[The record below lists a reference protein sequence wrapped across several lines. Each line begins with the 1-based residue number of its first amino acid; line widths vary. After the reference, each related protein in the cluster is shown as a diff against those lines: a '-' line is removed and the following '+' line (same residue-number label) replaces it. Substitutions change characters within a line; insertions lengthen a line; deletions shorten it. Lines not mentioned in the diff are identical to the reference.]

1 MCISHKKCE
10 YIGIQYL
17 QYTYLVVC
25 LLTPLHIKIN
35 TTWTY
40 STTEYTK
47 TPHRRPPDYTNTPL
61 TGHDSPNTPPAN
73 VWLGTQ
79 SMDYHQ
85 STPRDDGADDVLD
98 DDGVLDVD
106 DDARVVREVR
116 FTRACCVSR
125 ARTRAM
131 HEFLNVD
138 RVPMIIIHHL
148 SFTRDD
154 GRTNGRTN
162 ATRSFEW
169 RRW

>member
-1 MCISHKKCE
+1 
-10 YIGIQYL
+10 
-17 QYTYLVVC
+17 
-25 LLTPLHIKIN
+25 
-35 TTWTY
+35 
-40 STTEYTK
+40 
-47 TPHRRPPDYTNTPL
+47 
-61 TGHDSPNTPPAN
+61 
-73 VWLGTQ
+73 
-79 SMDYHQ
+79 MDYHQ

-138 RVPMIIIHHL
+138 RVPMLIIHHL

-154 GRTNGRTN
+154 GRTTRTCLSVQN
-162 ATRSFEW
+162 SKNQSNSGVVFTSR
-169 RRW
+169 